1 MALIRGVME
10 SVDGKTIYA
19 VCDHHKVNVP
29 TLPEHIDLR
38 EEMEQQRKE
47 ARGRVKARL

>member
-1 MALIRGVME
+1 MALIRGVIE

-29 TLPEHIDLR
+29 TLPGHIDLR

>member
-1 MALIRGVME
+1 
-10 SVDGKTIYA
+10 
-19 VCDHHKVNVP
+19 VP

>member
-1 MALIRGVME
+1 MALIRGAIE

-47 ARGRVKARL
+47 ARGPVKARL

>member
-10 SVDGKTIYA
+10 SVDGKIIYA

-38 EEMEQQRKE
+38 EEMEQQRRESK
-47 ARGRVKARL
+47 GRVKAKL

>member
-10 SVDGKTIYA
+10 SVDGTTIYA

-38 EEMEQQRKE
+38 AEMEEQRKE
-47 ARGRVKARL
+47 AKGRAMAKL

>member
-10 SVDGKTIYA
+10 SVDGKIIYA

-38 EEMEQQRKE
+38 EEMEQQRWEAKE
-47 ARGRVKARL
+47 RVKAKL

>member
-1 MALIRGVME
+1 MALIRGVIE

-47 ARGRVKARL
+47 ARARVKARL

>member
-47 ARGRVKARL
+47 AKIRIKAHL